1 MRRGRKILAA
11 VLVLCMVAG
20 LCVCPGKKESVQAA
34 VSGDYEYMDLAGGT
48 VSITKYKGS
57 AQVLTV
63 PETLDGKLV
72 TDIGDSAFARSSSLT
87 QINLPAGVTSIG
99 NSTFE
104 SCFNL
109 AKISFPAGLS
119 SIGEFAFQTCSSLT
133 EISLPTGVTS
143 IGKGA
148 FQSCGSLKKISLP
161 DGLTSIG
168 DWMFEQCSSLT
179 EVILPAGLTSIG
191 EGAFSSC
198 GALTEISLTDQVTS
212 IGPSAFDSCGN
223 LAKISLPVALTSIGD
238 SAFKACTGL
247 TDVNYAGTQQQW
259 DQIQIGSA
267 DNDYL
272 KNAAIHFNSGVNDP
286 KNLYDYQ
293 EKNGTIEITKYKGTD
308 TEATVPET
316 IDNKAV
322 TSIGNEA
329 FFSCQNLT
337 KITLPTSITSIE
349 DGAFRSC
356 TGLTQINLPTGLLNL
371 GDGAFKDCTGLTQM
385 DLPAGLT
392 NMGFSVFRGCNSL
405 AQISLPTSI
414 SSIKDGAF
422 ADCISLK
429 KISIP
434 TGVTSIEDGAFTG
447 CSSLSEINLPVGLNS
462 IGDAAFQNCAGLTDV
477 YYDGSNIQWNQIQ
490 IGLNNDDLQ
499 NAAMHFKISSGGD
512 NGTYEY
518 TQKSD
523 GTIEITKYKGTD
535 TEVEVPENIDGK
547 AVTSIGDSAFV
558 GCKDVIAI
566 VIPNGVTSIER
577 SVFADCTELI
587 LIRIP
592 VSVTSIKSNAFLDC
606 SSLQS
611 VFYSDTERQWNKI
624 GIESTGNEDLLN
636 ADRYFTSNDYEYQSV
651 DKKTISI
658 TRYKGKDA
666 VVTIPAEIEG
676 KSVTTIGPAAF
687 EECRNLREVKI
698 PDSVTVLDEYAFACC
713 KNLENIIIP
722 PNVTSIKAMCFI
734 DCESLAEVNIP
745 DSVTDLGTYTFS
757 DCISLKSII
766 IPPNVTFIGTS
777 IFSGCESLEEIS
789 IPQSVATI
797 GQIAFA
803 DCSSLKDVYY
813 SGTKDQWDKIKIS
826 EGNGELLNA
835 TIHFKEDPKPQPP
848 QEEEPLP
855 NTVDAKEE
863 LQRLKAGDP
872 FLLNQDF
879 QHYLSDEQIDVIE
892 SYLFTWLAE
901 VNYVYQYSGSAS
913 VKELI
918 MKKAGIDPHGDFAS
932 GREQAVTHMCVDTKY
947 GPRIFAV
954 TLDLGKPDDSGN
966 LYPTYGAM
974 HYEVL
979 EKGSLPSDLPKSGQ
993 IGRESYTDLGTFV
1006 QCVSKASEDSLH
1018 GTYQWE
1024 TLSDEM
1030 TSGVL
1035 VDKTVTEIIG
1045 NKNGSF
1051 SDAVL
1056 TIYAQ
1061 PLFTYSKKVTIACPV
1076 DVHIYSMDGKE
1087 AGSIVNNK
1095 PSGGNGNVRLDVN
1108 GDTKTAY
1115 LTGNDYYLN
1124 LRGTGTGT
1132 MRYEVEEIANE
1143 EVRRNVQ
1150 FLELQLKEDM
1160 QYEGYVFR
1168 PLNIDRDLYALRTKG
1183 GSGQEVFYP
1192 DSDTYKALFK
1202 RIQGLSLSQGQ
1213 TSLDRDKT
1221 LQLSASMIPL
1231 DASNPNLQWTTDS
1244 ESVVKV
1250 DSNGLV
1256 TAVGSGRATVTVST
1270 KDGSFLKQYCVIDV
1284 AELKKEDG
1292 PSGGGGS
1299 SGSSSSGWFGGSAQP
1314 PVEQEK
1320 NPVVVNLH
1328 YVLQFQTNGGTNLSR
1343 KTMTLLADDS
1353 PGIMPKVQRK
1363 DYLFDGWYTKQDGG
1377 EKVTGDKPL
1386 KEAATLYA
1394 KWTRVT
1400 APAKSA
1406 VASLKSKKKGQMQ
1419 VSFQNINGVSG
1430 YQIEYA
1436 LNKKFT
1442 SSKTK
1447 EAGKTAKSK
1456 TLSGLKA
1463 GKKYYVRVRAYQLD
1477 SMKNRIYGSYSTVK
1491 SVKVKS

>member
-1 MRRGRKILAA
+1 MRRGRKILAV
-11 VLVLCMVAG
+11 VLVLCMVTG
-20 LCVCPGKKESVQAA
+20 LCVCPGRKESVQAA
-34 VSGDYEYMDLAGGT
+34 VFGDYEYMDLAGGN

-63 PETLDGKLV
+63 PETMDGKRV

-87 QINLPAGVTSIG
+87 EINLPSGVTSIG
-99 NSTFE
+99 SSAFE

-109 AKISFPAGLS
+109 AKINFPTGLS

-143 IGKGA
+143 IGKSA

-168 DWMFEQCSSLT
+168 DWTFEQCSSLT

-267 DNDYL
+267 DNGYL

-337 KITLPTSITSIE
+337 KITLPTGITSIE

-392 NMGFSVFRGCNSL
+392 NMGFSVFRGCTSL

-422 ADCISLK
+422 ADCIGLK

-477 YYDGSNIQWNQIQ
+477 YYDGSSIQWNQIQ
-490 IGLNNDDLQ
+490 IGLNNADLQ

-512 NGTYEY
+512 NGIYEY

-535 TEVEVPENIDGK
+535 TEVKVPENIDGK
-547 AVTSIGDSAFV
+547 AVTSIGDSAFAD
-558 GCKDVIAI
+558 CKDVTKII
-566 VIPNGVTSIER
+566 IPNEVTSIGSHAFNNCALVTEIDIPG
-577 SVFADCTELI
+577 SVTYIDNYAFMNCSGLKDVYYAGTEQQWNTIDIVATGNDYLLNAQKHFQKDTVDDTEQQYEYKI
-587 LIRIP
+587 LDDGTIEIVEYKKNAGSVVSIP
-592 VSVTSIKSNAFLDC
+592 AMIDGRQVTSIGEKA
-606 SSLQS
+606 
-611 VFYSDTERQWNKI
+611 FYSS
-624 GIESTGNEDLLN
+624 GGMVIEISIPEGVKHIGNEAFSFCGGL
-636 ADRYFTSNDYEYQSV
+636 T
-651 DKKTISI
+651 KIS
-658 TRYKGKDA
+658 
-666 VVTIPAEIEG
+666 
-676 KSVTTIGPAAF
+676 
-687 EECRNLREVKI
+687 I
-698 PDSVTVLDEYAFACC
+698 PDSVTSIGEGVFNACGQLTEIIIPENLNSIEKQLFQRC
-713 KNLENIIIP
+713 RKLENITIP
-722 PNVTSIKAMCFI
+722 
-734 DCESLAEVNIP
+734 L
-745 DSVTDLGTYTFS
+745 SVTNIGENAFK
-757 DCISLKSII
+757 DCI
-766 IPPNVTFIGTS
+766 G
-777 IFSGCESLEEIS
+777 
-789 IPQSVATI
+789 
-797 GQIAFA
+797 
-803 DCSSLKDVYY
+803 LKDVYY
-813 SGTKDQWDKIKIS
+813 SGTEEQWKAIQIHAN
-826 EGNGELLNA
+826 GNEQLLNA
-835 TIHFKEDPKPQPP
+835 TIHFKEAPKPQPP

-863 LQRLKAGDP
+863 LQRLKVGDP

-932 GREQAVTHMCVDTKY
+932 GREQAVMHMCVDTKY

-1056 TIYAQ
+1056 TVYAQ

-1095 PSGGNGNVRLDVN
+1095 PSGGSGNVRLDVN

-1168 PLNIDRDLYALRTKG
+1168 PLNIDRDLYALRTKD

-1192 DSDTYKALFK
+1192 DSDTYKALFR

-1299 SGSSSSGWFGGSAQP
+1299 SGSSSSGWSGGSAQP

-1377 EKVTGDKPL
+1377 EKITGDKPL

-1419 VSFQNINGVSG
+1419 VGFQNINGVSG

-1477 SMKNRIYGSYSTVK
+1477 SMKNRIYGAYSTVK